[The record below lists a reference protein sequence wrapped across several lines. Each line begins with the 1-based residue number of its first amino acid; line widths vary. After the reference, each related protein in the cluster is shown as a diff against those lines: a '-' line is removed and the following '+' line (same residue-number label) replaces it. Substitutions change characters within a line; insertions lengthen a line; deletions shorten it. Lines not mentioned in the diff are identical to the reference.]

1 MANINQR
8 RGRLLATLVL
18 ILGTAVAVFVPTDAN
33 HVAHAQG
40 NENCILTADLL
51 DGDGLSLGGAG
62 RSFSGSG
69 RSFSGSGRSFSG
81 SGRSFSGSGRSFS
94 GSGRSFSGSAATLEE
109 FLDLLEDN
117 QVDFQNLLDFVD
129 PIVAAEAFNPERS
142 VA

>member
-129 PIVAAEAFNPERS
+129 PIVAAEAFNP
-142 VA
+142 